1 MGLKPKKLSESR
13 FLKVK
18 TAIRRIL
25 RNLEKKQKRMSSIAL
40 KRFLAFPLKK
50 TAIRSALRNLEIQQ
64 KHKNFVDVDDV
75 DVRGGGSVSMCH
87 DTQTPCHYY
96 QKLSASVWGQS
107 QYHYIGGFSQCGG
120 SDIADI
126 APPTLW
132 LELQPQTTP

>member
-1 MGLKPKKLSESR
+1 
-13 FLKVK
+13 
-18 TAIRRIL
+18 
-25 RNLEKKQKRMSSIAL
+25 MSSIAL

-50 TAIRSALRNLEIQQ
+50 TAIRNVLRNLEKQQ
-64 KHKNFVDVDDV
+64 KNENFVDVDDV

-120 SDIADI
+120 SDIAGI
-126 APPTLW
+126 GPPPLW
-132 LELQPQTTP
+132 AELQPQTKARICNFGF